1 MGRVDEANEQGRRAL
16 ELDPLSVTARW
27 CLGWAF
33 LSAGRSDEAIE
44 QLSKAMALDPA
55 SAWAR
60 TFLGRAYL
68 SKGMQQRAIE
78 ELETARRDGPDD
90 VFVLALLGYGYAVTG
105 RPADALKVLQRFDE
119 MEKHRYVSR
128 AARVYVYAGLG
139 DKDKAF
145 EWLEKAY
152 QERSDALAWFRQEP
166 ESKSL
171 RSDPRFAVL
180 MRKIGFTEP

>member
-1 MGRVDEANEQGRRAL
+1 TM
-16 ELDPLSVTARW
+16 ELQPN
-27 CLGWAF
+27 
-33 LSAGRSDEAIE
+33 
-44 QLSKAMALDPA
+44 
-55 SAWAR
+55 SAWER

-68 SKGMQQRAIE
+68 SKGMQQRGIK
-78 ELETARRDGPDD
+78 ELEKRRHDGPDD
-90 VFVLALLGYGYAVTG
+90 DFVLGLLGYGYAVTG

-171 RSDPRFAVL
+171 RTDPRFAAL
-180 MRKIGFTEP
+180 MR